1 MEAPAATTEAPARDP
16 HLPPLQKVG
25 DLISPKAPAN
35 IAGARLDEGALTDL
49 AIRLAYTANRFT
61 ADWIAKRLHL
71 SLPLV
76 EEILEHLGRDG
87 LIEETMASSANRA
100 LYRITERGRLQ
111 GARSMEVCTYIGP
124 APVSLEAY
132 SAMLRW
138 QFANTPQV
146 KPENV
151 TAALS
156 NLVLPDQAKE
166 LAGLAVSSG
175 RSLFVYGPSGNGK
188 TSLGRAAHAAL
199 VGDCW
204 IPYCLIVRDSIIR
217 LFDEQVHKRVEIPPE
232 KAAGIDQRWVR
243 IRRPLVVVG
252 GELTLD
258 FLDLIYSPSLR
269 YYESPPH
276 LKANGGVFLVDDF
289 GRERISPDQLLNR
302 FIVPMEHQLDYFTL
316 ATGQKIQVP
325 LRHVLIICT
334 NLDPEKVTDPA
345 FLRRM
350 GYRLSLDAPSPEQY
364 GEIFRAYAKRYDIV
378 PTGELLENL
387 LARYRENKRE
397 LRACEPRDLVERARD
412 ICRFRG
418 TSLELTPEVM
428 NLAWLGYFGR
438 STTPQPANDSAGAP
452 AAKA

>member
-1 MEAPAATTEAPARDP
+1 METTAAEAPAKDP

-25 DLISPKAPAN
+25 DLISPKAPAS

-49 AIRLAYTANRFT
+49 TIRLAYTANRFT
-61 ADWIAKRLHL
+61 ADWVAKRLHL
-71 SLPLV
+71 SAPLV

-100 LYRITERGRLQ
+100 LYRITERGRLA
-111 GARSMEVCTYIGP
+111 GGRSMEVCTYIGP

-138 QFANTPQV
+138 QFSNTPEV
-146 KPENV
+146 KRENV
-151 TAALS
+151 TKALS

-188 TSLGRAAHAAL
+188 TSLGRSIHAAL
-199 VGDCW
+199 VGDYW
-204 IPYCLIVRDSIIR
+204 IPYCLIIRDSIVR
-217 LFDEQVHKRVEIPPE
+217 LFDEQVHRRVEIPPE
-232 KAAGIDQRWVR
+232 KATGIDQRWVR

-302 FIVPMEHQLDYFTL
+302 FIVPMEHQVDYFTL

-350 GYRLSLDAPSPEQY
+350 GYRLSLDAPNPEQY
-364 GEIFRAYAKRYDIV
+364 AEIFRAYAKRYDLE
-378 PTGELLENL
+378 PSGELLENL
-387 LARYRENKRE
+387 QARYRENNRE
-397 LRACEPRDLVERARD
+397 LRACEPRDLIERARD

-418 TSLELTPEVM
+418 KPLELTPEVM
-428 NLAWLGYFGR
+428 SVAWVGYFGKSAVTQR
-438 STTPQPANDSAGAP
+438 ANGSAAEAGTR
-452 AAKA
+452 